1 MKSQQ
6 TETTLNTETIPE
18 NFDHSQEII
27 DAFARRLLPEIKK
40 YFAEESVQREFE
52 KWREKQISIDGK

>member
-6 TETTLNTETIPE
+6 TETTMNTETVPE
-18 NFDHSQEII
+18 NFDPSQEII
-27 DAFARRLLPEIKK
+27 DDFARRLLPEIKK

-52 KWREKQISIDGK
+52 KWREKQISTDGK